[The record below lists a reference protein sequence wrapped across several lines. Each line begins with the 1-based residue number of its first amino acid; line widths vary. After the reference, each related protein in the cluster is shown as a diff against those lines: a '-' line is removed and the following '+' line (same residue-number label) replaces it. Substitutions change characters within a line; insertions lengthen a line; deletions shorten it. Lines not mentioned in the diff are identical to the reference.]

1 MGTWGAGNFAD
12 DRALDWLG
20 GFVDGLVDR
29 IEEGMA
35 DPEAGC
41 SHPLGAQLE
50 ALAVLCEQLNAVP
63 PEPARVA
70 RWREKYVR
78 TWDAGIDAYGPD
90 PQYKAD
96 RRKVIEATFDRLAAV
111 AERWHMDTHP

>member
-20 GFVDGLVDR
+20 EFVDGLVGL

-35 DPEAGC
+35 DPEAGS

-63 PEPARVA
+63 PEPTRVA
-70 RWREKYVR
+70 RWRAKYVR
-78 TWDAGIDAYGPD
+78 TWEDDLRTWEAD
-90 PQYKAD
+90 PQYAAD
-96 RRKVIEATFDRLAAV
+96 RRKVIETTFDRLAA
-111 AERWHMDTHP
+111 ASERWHKDAGV